1 DIKPA
6 NILLESGEER
16 SKITDF
22 GLAHAVDDART
33 TQAGTI
39 VGTPQYMSPEQAL
52 GQPVDQRSDLFSL
65 GSVLYA
71 VCTGRCPFQAD
82 STVAALRRVCDD
94 TPQAILELNPHIPP
108 WLCQLIGRL
117 LAKEQAER
125 IQTAGEV
132 VELLVQRMAT
142 PQHSGAEASAVK
154 AEPVRVGTRA

>member
-1 DIKPA
+1 
-6 NILLESGEER
+6 
-16 SKITDF
+16 
-22 GLAHAVDDART
+22 
-33 TQAGTI
+33 
-39 VGTPQYMSPEQAL
+39 GTPQYMSPEQAL

-71 VCTGRCPFQAD
+71 MCTGRCPFQAD

-132 VELLVQRMAT
+132 VALLVQRMAT

-154 AEPVRVGTRA
+154 AEPVRVGTRARQRRGLSMAGAALLAAVGGLLILDMTRMTHFTATWKG